1 MEKLGINYSLLV
13 AQIFNVIFLVWML
26 SKFLYTPILNL
37 LKERTQ
43 RIEDGLKEAD
53 KVREQMASQRKENE
67 VEQTKARQ
75 EAAAMMAQA
84 QDRAR
89 VQEAE
94 IVNQARHEA
103 ERIKAEARANA
114 ETELDRMA
122 GEFKNQAATLVT
134 ETAAK
139 VLGAELKGNHKQLID
154 ESLSRLG
161 RNN

>member
-1 MEKLGINYSLLV
+1 LEKLGINYSLLV

-26 SKFLYTPILNL
+26 SKFLFTPILNL
-37 LKERTQ
+37 LQERTK
-43 RIEDGLKEAD
+43 RVEESLREAD

-67 VEQTKARQ
+67 AEQAKARQ
-75 EAAAMMAQA
+75 EAAAVMAQA

-122 GEFKNQAATLVT
+122 GEFKNKAATLVT
-134 ETAAK
+134 ETAA
-139 VLGAELKGNHKQLID
+139 
-154 ESLSRLG
+154 
-161 RNN
+161 

>member
-26 SKFLYTPILNL
+26 SKFLFTPILNL
-37 LKERTQ
+37 LQERTK
-43 RIEDGLKEAD
+43 RVEESLREAD

-67 VEQTKARQ
+67 AEQAKARQ
-75 EAAAMMAQA
+75 EAAAVMAQA

-122 GEFKNQAATLVT
+122 SEFKNQAATLVT

>member
-1 MEKLGINYSLLV
+1 LEKLGINYSLLV

-26 SKFLYTPILNL
+26 SKFLFTPILNL
-37 LKERTQ
+37 LQERTK
-43 RIEDGLKEAD
+43 RVEESLREAD

-67 VEQTKARQ
+67 AEQAKARQ
-75 EAAAMMAQA
+75 EAAAVMAQA

-122 GEFKNQAATLVT
+122 SEFKNQAATLVT